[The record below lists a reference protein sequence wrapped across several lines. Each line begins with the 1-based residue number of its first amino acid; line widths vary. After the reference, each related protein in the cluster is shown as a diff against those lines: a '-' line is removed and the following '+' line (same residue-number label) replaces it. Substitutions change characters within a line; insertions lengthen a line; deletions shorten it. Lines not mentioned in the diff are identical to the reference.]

1 MRAPVLAAAY
11 GALLATAYQLSG
23 GSLVAPL
30 AAQVLGIGLGVGVG
44 VGVGVG

>member
-1 MRAPVLAAAY
+1 MLAAAY